1 MKKSEIYKFAML
13 AVMDDKVLSNVMKL
27 EIIKELQDK
36 ESTALFIEKKE
47 EQEMKKQ

>member
-36 ESTALFIEKKE
+36 ESTALYIEKKE